1 MLAVPSS
8 DPARAVPNRLRQ
20 RSPAARATIQRVS
33 PIRAAVERLGCLRIS
48 SSSPP
53 KLPSQRSFWSRL
65 IRLQGA
71 NRLAACSTTKGFT
84 SSEGCICSGP
94 STSQRLA
101 PFTVVPITRVAAIS
115 RQPIH
120 NPGPDQRSHR
130 RRLVEIVM
138 PSKLQLAK
146 SQIACRFR

>member
-1 MLAVPSS
+1 MPSS
-8 DPARAVPNRLRQ
+8 DPAKAVPRRLRQ
-20 RSPAARATIQRVS
+20 RRPPARATIQRVS

-53 KLPSQRSFWSRL
+53 KLPSHSSFWSRL
-65 IRLQGA
+65 IRFQGA

-101 PFTVVPITRVAAIS
+101 PFTVVPITKVAAIR

-120 NPGPDQRSHR
+120 SPGPDQRSQR
-130 RRLVEIVM
+130 RKLVEIVM
-138 PSKLQLAK
+138 ASRLQLAI
-146 SQIACRFR
+146 SQIACRLR